1 MLRFTL
7 ASIPSPSFSSFEI
20 GPLTFTLY
28 GLMIALGVVAAVEIA
43 RRRWEAIGGNGDDIA
58 DLAKWG
64 VPAGLIGARIYHLVT
79 DWKSYQGRWLDG
91 FKIWEGGLGIPGGLL
106 LGVGVG
112 YWYAKRR
119 GWDVPRLVD
128 CVIPGIPVAQAIG
141 RLRNWFNQEVYG
153 RPSTLPW
160 AVEIDADHRPN
171 YPDDTT
177 FHPTFLYEG
186 LFNLALAYL
195 LIRIDRRK
203 ILKPGQLL
211 PLWIAGYGFGRFL
224 VESLRSDFAS
234 EILGIRVNHW
244 VSGIAMV
251 VGLVW
256 FWMMGRR
263 DHDTPSPAASASE
276 SDTDDLVEVGP
287 DEDDLEA

>member
-1 MLRFTL
+1 MIATVLTPL
-7 ASIPSPSFSSFEI
+7 AASVVASIPSPSSSSLSL

-28 GLMIALGVVAAVEIA
+28 GLMIALGVVAAVEIS
-43 RRRWEAIGGNGDDIA
+43 RRRWEAVGGNGDDIA

-79 DWKSYQGRWLDG
+79 DWKSYQGRWIDG
-91 FKIWEGGLGIPGGLL
+91 FKIWEGGLGIPGGLI

-112 YWYAKRR
+112 YLYAKRR

-128 CVIPGIPVAQAIG
+128 CVIPSIPVAQAIG
-141 RLRNWFNQEVYG
+141 RLGNWFNQEVYG
-153 RPSTLPW
+153 RQSTLPW
-160 AVEIDADHRPN
+160 ALEIDAEHRSDFPN
-171 YPDDTT
+171 DTT

-186 LFNLALAYL
+186 LFNLALAYA
-195 LIRIDRRK
+195 LIRLDRKK

-244 VSGIAMV
+244 ASGIAMV
-251 VGLVW
+251 VGLAW
-256 FWMMGRR
+256 FFAMERKA
-263 DHDTPSPAASASE
+263 D
-276 SDTDDLVEVGP
+276 DTDGDAIDEADL
-287 DEDDLEA
+287 DEADLDA